1 MSTDKEVIELCK
13 IVLENVGVKRMANRI
28 GEYLENPSSKT
39 IIQELYDEALNWD
52 GFNENF
58 KKRNIVLGNN
68 LSILKF
74 FIITFQKDFNENGE
88 PVIII
93 NKLEDE
99 TASFKDNPI
108 KNLYIIY
115 KNEEDRDI
123 DYERLLLM
131 RSYGKEDFIRKCKCR
146 RNTCMVE

>member
-108 KNLYIIY
+108 KNLWVVY
-115 KNEEDRDI
+115 KSEEDRDR
-123 DYERLLLM
+123 DFERLLTI
-131 RSYGKEDFIRKCKCR
+131 K
-146 RNTCMVE
+146 

>member
-13 IVLENVGVKRMANRI
+13 IVLENVGVKRTANRI
-28 GEYLENPSSKT
+28 GEYLKNPSSKT

-131 RSYGKEDFIRKCKCR
+131 R
-146 RNTCMVE
+146 

>member
-13 IVLENVGVKRMANRI
+13 IVLENVGIKRIANKI
-28 GEYLENPSSKT
+28 GEYLKNPSSNTK
-39 IIQELYDEALNWD
+39 IQEFYDEALNWD

-74 FIITFQKDFNENGE
+74 FIITFQKDFDENGE

-131 RSYGKEDFIRKCKCR
+131 R
-146 RNTCMVE
+146 

>member
-1 MSTDKEVIELCK
+1 MSRDKEVIELCK
-13 IVLENVGVKRMANRI
+13 IVLENVGIKRMANKI
-28 GEYLENPSSKT
+28 GEYLKNPSSNTK
-39 IIQELYDEALNWD
+39 IQELYDEALNWD

-74 FIITFQKDFNENGE
+74 FIITFQKDFDENGE

-131 RSYGKEDFIRKCKCR
+131 R
-146 RNTCMVE
+146 

>member
-13 IVLENVGVKRMANRI
+13 IVLENVGIKRMANKI
-28 GEYLENPSSKT
+28 GEYLKNPSSNTK
-39 IIQELYDEALNWD
+39 IQELYDEALNWD

-93 NKLEDE
+93 NKLEDK

-131 RSYGKEDFIRKCKCR
+131 R
-146 RNTCMVE
+146 

>member
-13 IVLENVGVKRMANRI
+13 IVLENVGIKRMANRI
-28 GEYLENPSSKT
+28 GEYLKNPSSKT
-39 IIQELYDEALNWD
+39 IIQELYDEALIWD

-74 FIITFQKDFNENGE
+74 FIITFQKDFDENGE

-131 RSYGKEDFIRKCKCR
+131 K
-146 RNTCMVE
+146 

>member
-13 IVLENVGVKRMANRI
+13 IVLENVGIKRMANKI
-28 GEYLENPSSKT
+28 GEYLKNPSSNAKV
-39 IIQELYDEALNWD
+39 QELYDEALIWD

-74 FIITFQKDFNENGE
+74 FIITFQKDFDENGE

-131 RSYGKEDFIRKCKCR
+131 K
-146 RNTCMVE
+146 

>member
-13 IVLENVGVKRMANRI
+13 IVLENVGIKRMANKI
-28 GEYLENPSSKT
+28 GEYLKNPSSKT

-74 FIITFQKDFNENGE
+74 FIITFQKDFDENGE

-131 RSYGKEDFIRKCKCR
+131 R
-146 RNTCMVE
+146 

>member
-52 GFNENF
+52 GFNEIF

-131 RSYGKEDFIRKCKCR
+131 R
-146 RNTCMVE
+146 

>member
-13 IVLENVGVKRMANRI
+13 IVLENVSVKRMANRI

-131 RSYGKEDFIRKCKCR
+131 R
-146 RNTCMVE
+146 

>member
-1 MSTDKEVIELCK
+1 MSADKEVIELCK

-28 GEYLENPSSKT
+28 GEYLENPSSNTK
-39 IIQELYDEALNWD
+39 IQELYDEALNWD

-131 RSYGKEDFIRKCKCR
+131 R
-146 RNTCMVE
+146 

>member
-13 IVLENVGVKRMANRI
+13 IVLENVGIKRMVNKI
-28 GEYLENPSSKT
+28 GEYLKNPSSKT

-131 RSYGKEDFIRKCKCR
+131 R
-146 RNTCMVE
+146 

>member
-74 FIITFQKDFNENGE
+74 FIITFQKDYNENGE

-108 KNLYIIY
+108 KNLYIMY

-131 RSYGKEDFIRKCKCR
+131 R
-146 RNTCMVE
+146 

>member
-13 IVLENVGVKRMANRI
+13 IVLENVGIKRMANKI
-28 GEYLENPSSKT
+28 GEYLKNPSSNTK
-39 IIQELYDEALNWD
+39 IQELYDEALNWD

-74 FIITFQKDFNENGE
+74 FIITFQKDFDENGE

-131 RSYGKEDFIRKCKCR
+131 K
-146 RNTCMVE
+146 

>member
-108 KNLYIIY
+108 KNFYIIY

-131 RSYGKEDFIRKCKCR
+131 R
-146 RNTCMVE
+146 

>member
-13 IVLENVGVKRMANRI
+13 IVLENVGIKRMANKI
-28 GEYLENPSSKT
+28 GEYLENPSSNTKL
-39 IIQELYDEALNWD
+39 QELYDEALIWD

-131 RSYGKEDFIRKCKCR
+131 R
-146 RNTCMVE
+146 

>member
-13 IVLENVGVKRMANRI
+13 IVLENVGIKRIANKI
-28 GEYLENPSSKT
+28 GEYLKNPSSNTK
-39 IIQELYDEALNWD
+39 IQELYDEALNWD

-131 RSYGKEDFIRKCKCR
+131 R
-146 RNTCMVE
+146 

>member
-1 MSTDKEVIELCK
+1 MSADKEVIELCK

-74 FIITFQKDFNENGE
+74 FIITFQKDFDENGE

-131 RSYGKEDFIRKCKCR
+131 R
-146 RNTCMVE
+146 

>member
-74 FIITFQKDFNENGE
+74 FIITFQKDFDENGE

-99 TASFKDNPI
+99 TTSFKDNPI

-131 RSYGKEDFIRKCKCR
+131 K
-146 RNTCMVE
+146 

>member
-13 IVLENVGVKRMANRI
+13 IVLENVGIKRMANKI
-28 GEYLENPSSKT
+28 GEYLENPSSNTK
-39 IIQELYDEALNWD
+39 IQELYDEASNWD

-131 RSYGKEDFIRKCKCR
+131 R
-146 RNTCMVE
+146 

>member
-13 IVLENVGVKRMANRI
+13 IVLENVGIKRIANKI
-28 GEYLENPSSKT
+28 GEYLKNPSSNTK
-39 IIQELYDEALNWD
+39 IQELYDEALNWD

-74 FIITFQKDFNENGE
+74 FIITFQKDFDENGE

-131 RSYGKEDFIRKCKCR
+131 R
-146 RNTCMVE
+146 

>member
-1 MSTDKEVIELCK
+1 MMSTDKEVIELCK

-131 RSYGKEDFIRKCKCR
+131 R
-146 RNTCMVE
+146 

>member
-13 IVLENVGVKRMANRI
+13 IVLENVGIKRMANKI
-28 GEYLENPSSKT
+28 GEYLKNPSSNTK
-39 IIQELYDEALNWD
+39 IQELYDEALNWD
-52 GFNENF
+52 GFNDNF

-74 FIITFQKDFNENGE
+74 FIITFQKDFDENGE

-131 RSYGKEDFIRKCKCR
+131 R
-146 RNTCMVE
+146 

>member
-13 IVLENVGVKRMANRI
+13 IVLENVGIKRMANKI
-28 GEYLENPSSKT
+28 GEYLENPSSK
-39 IIQELYDEALNWD
+39 IKLQELYDEALNWD

-74 FIITFQKDFNENGE
+74 FIITFQKDFDENGE

-131 RSYGKEDFIRKCKCR
+131 K
-146 RNTCMVE
+146 

>member
-13 IVLENVGVKRMANRI
+13 IVLENVGIKRIANRI

-39 IIQELYDEALNWD
+39 KLQELYDEALNWD

-74 FIITFQKDFNENGE
+74 FIITFQKDFDENGE

-131 RSYGKEDFIRKCKCR
+131 K
-146 RNTCMVE
+146 

>member
-28 GEYLENPSSKT
+28 GEYLENSSSKT

-131 RSYGKEDFIRKCKCR
+131 R
-146 RNTCMVE
+146 

>member
-88 PVIII
+88 LVIII

-131 RSYGKEDFIRKCKCR
+131 R
-146 RNTCMVE
+146 

>member
-13 IVLENVGVKRMANRI
+13 IVLENVGIKRIANKI
-28 GEYLENPSSKT
+28 GEYLKNPSSNTK
-39 IIQELYDEALNWD
+39 IQELYDEALNWD

-74 FIITFQKDFNENGE
+74 FIITFQKDFDENGE

-108 KNLYIIY
+108 KLSLIHI
-115 KNEEDRDI
+115 
-123 DYERLLLM
+123 
-131 RSYGKEDFIRKCKCR
+131 
-146 RNTCMVE
+146 

>member
-93 NKLEDE
+93 NKLEYE

-131 RSYGKEDFIRKCKCR
+131 R
-146 RNTCMVE
+146 

>member
-13 IVLENVGVKRMANRI
+13 IVLENVGIKRMANKI
-28 GEYLENPSSKT
+28 GEYLKNPSSKT

-131 RSYGKEDFIRKCKCR
+131 R
-146 RNTCMVE
+146 

>member
-13 IVLENVGVKRMANRI
+13 IVLENVGIKRMANKI
-28 GEYLENPSSKT
+28 GEYLENPSSNTK
-39 IIQELYDEALNWD
+39 IQEFYDEALNWD

-131 RSYGKEDFIRKCKCR
+131 R
-146 RNTCMVE
+146 

>member
-39 IIQELYDEALNWD
+39 KLQELYDEALNWD

-74 FIITFQKDFNENGE
+74 FIITFQKDFDENGE

-108 KNLYIIY
+108 KNLCIIY

-131 RSYGKEDFIRKCKCR
+131 R
-146 RNTCMVE
+146 

>member
-13 IVLENVGVKRMANRI
+13 IVLENVGAKRIANRI

-131 RSYGKEDFIRKCKCR
+131 R
-146 RNTCMVE
+146 

>member
-99 TASFKDNPI
+99 TVSFKDNPI

-131 RSYGKEDFIRKCKCR
+131 R
-146 RNTCMVE
+146 

>member
-74 FIITFQKDFNENGE
+74 FIIAFQKDFNENGE

-131 RSYGKEDFIRKCKCR
+131 R
-146 RNTCMVE
+146 

>member
-13 IVLENVGVKRMANRI
+13 IVLENVGIKRMANKI
-28 GEYLENPSSKT
+28 GEYLENPSSNTK
-39 IIQELYDEALNWD
+39 IQELYDEALNWD

-58 KKRNIVLGNN
+58 KKRNIVLRNN

-131 RSYGKEDFIRKCKCR
+131 R
-146 RNTCMVE
+146 